1 MQLLFAVL
9 LLVALVCAWGSTC
22 DEFGTSQEKCL
33 AATEGGEKCAYCTS
47 GAVGSECMKETDA
60 KGLPSSVFKCT
71 YASSIAAS
79 SRSHRDTP
87 NFVTLFVTLFN
98 TCNLLLRRFCCL
110 QTNTFLMSQVNLR
123 SYGDN
128 QHGRLLWCR
137 SSSVCCRAQE

>member
-71 YASSIAAS
+71 YASSIAAAS
-79 SRSHRDTP
+79 SCEKNKD
-87 NFVTLFVTLFN
+87 
-98 TCNLLLRRFCCL
+98 
-110 QTNTFLMSQVNLR
+110 QTNCM
-123 SYGDN
+123 
-128 QHGRLLWCR
+128 
-137 SSSVCCRAQE
+137 SSSCAWCSSAAVGDECISQSDAKDLPSSVFRCSYPTSLRKN